1 MSTVPRFNGSRLS
14 KKDQFVDLDQCDDS
28 HVVMLDITT
37 PNVIELTHRGFNIPK
52 HKPYFDLESLWCE
65 GFLLRCTVQIY
76 HVMTLKLLI
85 GILAQRITPNKS
97 CSMVPLTL
105 ILIPWL
111 KR

>member
-1 MSTVPRFNGSRLS
+1 MVHVYR

-65 GFLLRCTVQIY
+65 GDSVALHSPEMSFD
-76 HVMTLKLLI
+76 
-85 GILAQRITPNKS
+85 
-97 CSMVPLTL
+97 
-105 ILIPWL
+105 
-111 KR
+111 